1 MNIYIPKHIRKIGVV
16 SKMCELIEKYAESGM
31 YVDNTLDSFNN
42 YYYYLK
48 TDPVNRFLHF
58 CISETTWNDE
68 HSGEDYESCI
78 SYLSRIFYS
87 VKGTYQVLEYMKK
100 YLGLEITDIIY
111 TVNTLRFTIKEIT
124 LTEIDER
131 VFYNALIDFLNAL
144 LYFRKAEIKIELIN
158 LHLGNS
164 LHNFT
169 GACIVTYK
177 EYTTVRYDNR

>member
-1 MNIYIPKHIRKIGVV
+1 
-16 SKMCELIEKYAESGM
+16 
-31 YVDNTLDSFNN
+31 
-42 YYYYLK
+42 
-48 TDPVNRFLHF
+48 
-58 CISETTWNDE
+58 
-68 HSGEDYESCI
+68 
-78 SYLSRIFYS
+78 
-87 VKGTYQVLEYMKK
+87 MKK